1 MGARPAAPAPHAAL
15 VRLWRDLNSRSAGPG
30 CSNLRIIVKPL
41 PWLSACATACS
52 LAGGLVWAQPAA
64 SPGGPR
70 AALPTLSDPASA
82 TATGSVTLRT
92 ALDAAWQRAVA
103 ARDSEGQRRR
113 AEADRAA
120 VGSFWAAPP
129 SLELSHRND
138 RLHRNAGSRET
149 EVGVAVPLWLPG
161 QRAARAGT
169 ADAAAA
175 QALAAEQVA
184 RLRLAGELREA
195 AWQIAA
201 AQAELAQADTQA
213 QGLKQLADD
222 VERRVRAGDLARADA
237 LAAQAEQ
244 LAAAAL
250 QAEVRLRLQAAR
262 ARWTLLTGLPAA
274 PDLTAATNDVA
285 PGSALPHPELQ
296 LASQSTEL
304 ARRRVELMRRSRRD
318 APELTVGV
326 RQDVPGR
333 AEASQG
339 SLVVG
344 LRLPFGTDDRNRPLE
359 AAALSEL
366 DVAQT
371 HEQRLR
377 ERVDSEIAA
386 AHDALRSA
394 QILFDAE
401 TARGRLLRERA
412 ALIDKSFRAGE
423 TPLPDLL
430 RALAAAAQA
439 DSAAA
444 RQTAALGLARARL
457 QQTLGLLP

>member
-1 MGARPAAPAPHAAL
+1 
-15 VRLWRDLNSRSAGPG
+15 
-30 CSNLRIIVKPL
+30 VKPHH
-41 PWLSACATACS
+41 WLSACAIAGS
-52 LAGGLVWAQPAA
+52 LAGGPGWAQPAA
-64 SPGGPR
+64 SPQIPRPAVPEPTAGGVGLR
-70 AALPTLSDPASA
+70 AAF
-82 TATGSVTLRT
+82 
-92 ALDAAWQRAVA
+92 DAAWQRTVA
-103 ARDSEGQRRR
+103 ARESDGQRRR

-120 VGSFWAAPP
+120 VGRFWAAPP
-129 SLELSHRND
+129 SLALSHRND
-138 RLHRNAGSRET
+138 RLQDNAGKRET
-149 EVGVAVPLWLPG
+149 EIGVAVPLWLPG

-195 AWQIAA
+195 AWQIAIS
-201 AQAELAQADTQA
+201 QAELAQADTEA
-213 QGLKQLADD
+213 RSLKQLADD

-237 LAAQAEQ
+237 LAAQAEL

-250 QAEVRLRLQAAR
+250 QSDLRQRLQAAR
-262 ARWTLLTGLPAA
+262 ARWTLLSGLTAA
-274 PDLTAATNDVA
+274 PDLQDAAANDGA
-285 PGSALPHPELQ
+285 PAAAASHPELQ
-296 LASQSTEL
+296 LARESTAL
-304 ARRRVELMRRSRRD
+304 ARQRVELMRRSRRD
-318 APELTVGV
+318 APELSLGLRHDVG
-326 RQDVPGR
+326 GR
-333 AEASQG
+333 AEAAQG

-344 LRLPFGTDDRNRPLE
+344 MRLPFGTDDRNRPLE

-377 ERVDSEIAA
+377 EQLDSDIAA
-386 AHDALRSA
+386 ARDALGAAEA
-394 QILFDAE
+394 QLESE
-401 TARGRLLRERA
+401 TARTRLLRERA

-439 DSAAA
+439 DGAAV
-444 RQTAALGLARARL
+444 RQTTALGLVRARL

>member
-1 MGARPAAPAPHAAL
+1 MKL
-15 VRLWRDLNSRSAGPG
+15 L
-30 CSNLRIIVKPL
+30 PL
-41 PWLSACATACS
+41 LSACAI
-52 LAGGLVWAQPAA
+52 AGGFAGGPVWAQPAA
-64 SPGGPR
+64 SPSG
-70 AALPTLSDPASA
+70 PASGPQSSPQ
-82 TATGSVTLRT
+82 TAHPTAFGSASGSVTLRA

-103 ARDSEGQRRR
+103 ARESEGQRRR
-113 AEADRAA
+113 AEADRAVA
-120 VGSFWAAPP
+120 GSFWAAPP
-129 SLELSHRND
+129 SLELSHRSD
-138 RLHRNAGSRET
+138 RLHRNTGARET

-184 RLRLAGELREA
+184 RWRLAGELREA
-195 AWQIAA
+195 AWQIVL
-201 AQAELAQADTQA
+201 AQVEAAQADTQA

-237 LAAQAEQ
+237 LAAQAEH
-244 LAAAAL
+244 LAATSL
-250 QAEVRLRLQAAR
+250 QSEVRQRLQLER
-262 ARWTLLTGLPAA
+262 ARWTLLTGLTSA
-274 PDLTAATNDVA
+274 PDLTASTNEVA
-285 PGSALPHPELQ
+285 PVSAAPHPELQ
-296 LASQSTEL
+296 LATQSTAL
-304 ARRRVELMRRSRRD
+304 AGQRVELMRRSRRD

-326 RQDVPGR
+326 RQDVSGQ

-339 SLVVG
+339 SLVAG
-344 LRLPFGTDDRNRPLE
+344 LRLSFGTDDRNRPRE

-377 ERVDSEIAA
+377 ERLDSDTAA
-386 AHDALRSA
+386 ARDAVRSA
-394 QILFDAE
+394 QAQLEAE
-401 TARGRLLRERA
+401 TARARLLRERA

-423 TPLPDLL
+423 TPLPELL
-430 RALAAAAQA
+430 RALAAASQA

>member
-1 MGARPAAPAPHAAL
+1 
-15 VRLWRDLNSRSAGPG
+15 
-30 CSNLRIIVKPL
+30 VKPHH
-41 PWLSACATACS
+41 WLSACAIAGS
-52 LAGGLVWAQPAA
+52 LAGGPGWAQPAA
-64 SPGGPR
+64 SPQIPRPAVPEPTAGGVGLR
-70 AALPTLSDPASA
+70 AAF
-82 TATGSVTLRT
+82 
-92 ALDAAWQRAVA
+92 DAAWQRTVA
-103 ARDSEGQRRR
+103 ARESDGQRRR

-120 VGSFWAAPP
+120 VGRFWAAPP
-129 SLELSHRND
+129 SLALSHRND
-138 RLHRNAGSRET
+138 RLQDNAGKRET
-149 EVGVAVPLWLPG
+149 EIGVAVPLWLPG

-195 AWQIAA
+195 AWQIAIS
-201 AQAELAQADTQA
+201 QAELAQADTEA
-213 QGLKQLADD
+213 RSLKQLADD

-237 LAAQAEQ
+237 LAAQAEL

-250 QAEVRLRLQAAR
+250 QSDLRQRRQAAR
-262 ARWTLLTGLPAA
+262 ARWTLLSGLTAA
-274 PDLTAATNDVA
+274 PDLQDAAANDGA
-285 PGSALPHPELQ
+285 PAAAASHPELQ
-296 LASQSTEL
+296 LARESTAL
-304 ARRRVELMRRSRRD
+304 ARQRVELMRRSRRD
-318 APELTVGV
+318 APELSLGLRHDVG
-326 RQDVPGR
+326 GR
-333 AEASQG
+333 AEAAQG

-344 LRLPFGTDDRNRPLE
+344 MRLPFGTDDRNRPLE

-377 ERVDSEIAA
+377 EQLDSDIAA
-386 AHDALRSA
+386 ARDALGAAEA
-394 QILFDAE
+394 QLESE
-401 TARGRLLRERA
+401 TARTRLLRERA

-439 DSAAA
+439 DGAAV
-444 RQTAALGLARARL
+444 RQTTALGLVRARL

>member
-1 MGARPAAPAPHAAL
+1 M
-15 VRLWRDLNSRSAGPG
+15 
-30 CSNLRIIVKPL
+30 KPL
-41 PWLSACATACS
+41 LCLSACAIAGS
-52 LAGGLVWAQPAA
+52 LAGGAVWAQPAA
-64 SPGGPR
+64 SPEGPR
-70 AALPTLSDPASA
+70 AALPSLSDPGSALSTGRVTLA
-82 TATGSVTLRT
+82 TAL
-92 ALDAAWQRAVA
+92 AAAWQRAVA
-103 ARDSEGQRRR
+103 ARESEGQRRR
-113 AEADRAA
+113 AEADRTAA
-120 VGSFWAAPP
+120 GSFWAAPP

-169 ADAAAA
+169 ANAAAA
-175 QALAAEQVA
+175 QARAAEQVA

-244 LAAAAL
+244 LAAAAM

-262 ARWTLLTGLPAA
+262 ARWTLLTGLTSA
-274 PDLTAATNDVA
+274 PELTATTNDVA
-285 PGSALPHPELQ
+285 PGSAELHPVPHPELQ

-304 ARRRVELMRRSRRD
+304 ARQRVELMRRSRRD

-386 AHDALRSA
+386 ARDALRSA
-394 QILFDAE
+394 QVQFDAE
-401 TARGRLLRERA
+401 TTRGRLLRERA

>member
-1 MGARPAAPAPHAAL
+1 MQAIVRP
-15 VRLWRDLNSRSAGPG
+15 WRDLNSRRAGPG
-30 CSNLRIIVKPL
+30 CSIFRTIVKPL
-41 PWLSACATACS
+41 PWLSACAIAGS
-52 LAGGLVWAQPAA
+52 LAGGPVWAQPAA
-64 SPGGPR
+64 SPEGPQ
-70 AALPTLSDPASA
+70 AALPPERTSAS
-82 TATGSVTLRT
+82 ATGSVTLRV
-92 ALDAAWQRAVA
+92 ALDAAWPRAVA
-103 ARDSEGQRRR
+103 ARESEGQRRR
-113 AEADRAA
+113 AEADRTAA
-120 VGSFWAAPP
+120 GSFWAAPP
-129 SLELSHRND
+129 SVELSHRND

-149 EVGVAVPLWLPG
+149 EIGVALPLWLPG

-175 QALAAEQVA
+175 VALAAEQVA

-213 QGLKQLADD
+213 QGLKHLADD
-222 VERRVRAGDLARADA
+222 VERRVRGGDLARADA
-237 LAAQAEQ
+237 LAAQAEH

-262 ARWTLLTGLPAA
+262 ARWTLLTGLTSA
-274 PDLTAATNDVA
+274 PDLTVAANDVA
-285 PGSALPHPELQ
+285 PGSAVPHPELQ

-304 ARRRVELMRRSRRD
+304 ARQRLEWMRRSRRD

-366 DVAQT
+366 DVAQA

-377 ERVDSEIAA
+377 EHVDSEIAA
-386 AHDALRSA
+386 ARDALRSA
-394 QILFDAE
+394 QAQLDTE

-444 RQTAALGLARARL
+444 RQTAALGLTRARL

>member
-1 MGARPAAPAPHAAL
+1 M
-15 VRLWRDLNSRSAGPG
+15 
-30 CSNLRIIVKPL
+30 KPT
-41 PWLSACATACS
+41 PWLSACAIAGS
-52 LAGGLVWAQPAA
+52 LAGGPVWAQPAA
-64 SPGGPR
+64 SPESPP
-70 AALPTLSDPASA
+70 AALLSLTDPASVP
-82 TATGSVTLRT
+82 ATGSVTLRA

-103 ARDSEGQRRR
+103 ARESEGQRRR
-113 AEADRAA
+113 AEADRTAA
-120 VGSFWAAPP
+120 GSFWAAPP

-169 ADAAAA
+169 ADAAAS

-201 AQAELAQADTQA
+201 ARAELAQADTQA

-262 ARWTLLTGLPAA
+262 ARWTLLTGLAAA
-274 PDLTAATNDVA
+274 PDLTATTNDVA
-285 PGSALPHPELQ
+285 PGSAASHAELQ

-304 ARRRVELMRRSRRD
+304 ARQRVELMRRSRRD

-386 AHDALRSA
+386 ARDALRSA
-394 QILFDAE
+394 QVQFDAE
-401 TARGRLLRERA
+401 TTRGRLLRERA

-444 RQTAALGLARARL
+444 RQTASLGLARARL

>member
-1 MGARPAAPAPHAAL
+1 MNPF
-15 VRLWRDLNSRSAGPG
+15 
-30 CSNLRIIVKPL
+30 
-41 PWLSACATACS
+41 PWLSACAIAGS
-52 LAGGLVWAQPAA
+52 LAGGPIWAQPAA
-64 SPGGPR
+64 SPRGPE
-70 AALPTLSDPASA
+70 AALPTAPVPVADL
-82 TATGSVTLRT
+82 VTLRA

-103 ARDSEGQRRR
+103 ARESEGQRRR
-113 AEADRAA
+113 AEADRAVA
-120 VGSFWAAPP
+120 GSFWAAPP
-129 SLELSHRND
+129 SLELSHRDD
-138 RLHRNAGSRET
+138 RLQSNAGRRET
-149 EVGVAVPLWLPG
+149 EVGMAVPLWLPG

-184 RLRLAGELREA
+184 RLRLAGELRET
-195 AWQIAA
+195 AWQLAA
-201 AQAELAQADTQA
+201 SQAELAQANTLA
-213 QGLKQLADD
+213 HGLKQLADD
-222 VERRVRAGDLARADA
+222 VDRRVRAGDLARADA

-244 LAAAAL
+244 LAAAAQ
-250 QAEVRLRLQAAR
+250 QAEALQRVQAAR
-262 ARWTLLTGLPAA
+262 ARWTLLTGLAA
-274 PDLTAATNDVA
+274 EPDLTAAANDVT
-285 PGSALPHPELQ
+285 PGSATPHPELQ

-318 APELTVGV
+318 APELSVGV

-344 LRLPFGTDDRNRPLE
+344 LRLPFGTDDRNRPME

-377 ERVDSEIAA
+377 ERLESDIGAA
-386 AHDALRSA
+386 RDALRSA
-394 QILFDAE
+394 QAQADAE
-401 TARGRLLRERA
+401 TARAGLLRERA

-444 RQTAALGLARARL
+444 GRTAALGLARARL
-457 QQTLGLLP
+457 QQALGLLP